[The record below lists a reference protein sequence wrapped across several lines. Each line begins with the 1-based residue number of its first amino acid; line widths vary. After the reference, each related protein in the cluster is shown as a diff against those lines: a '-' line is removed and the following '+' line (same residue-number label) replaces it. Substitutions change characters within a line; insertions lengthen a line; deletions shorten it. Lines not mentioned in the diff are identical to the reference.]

1 MICVYTSLIDD
12 NLLIFV
18 LHYCTAQT
26 WFRAVP
32 KMYFSII
39 QTEAVVEAKMRREA
53 VTYSAFC
60 RAVGQS
66 ETPLTSSEG
75 LMLGH
80 LLERVPVDA
89 QGSERVVDVSLLA
102 RIKKAD
108 FLNASLS
115 E

>member
-1 MICVYTSLIDD
+1 
-12 NLLIFV
+12 
-18 LHYCTAQT
+18 
-26 WFRAVP
+26 
-32 KMYFSII
+32 MYFSII
-39 QTEAVVEAKMRREA
+39 QTDAVVEAKMRREA

-60 RAVGQS
+60 TALSQS

-75 LMLGH
+75 FMLAH
-80 LLERVPVDA
+80 LLERVPVSE

-108 FLNASLS
+108 FLNASSS